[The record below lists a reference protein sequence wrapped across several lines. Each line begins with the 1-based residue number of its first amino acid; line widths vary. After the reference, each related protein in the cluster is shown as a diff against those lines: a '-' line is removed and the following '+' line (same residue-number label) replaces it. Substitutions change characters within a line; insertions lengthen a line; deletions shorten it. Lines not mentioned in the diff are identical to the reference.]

1 MVNGG
6 IATYNCA
13 MLAELH
19 HSLTT
24 WYFISANGS
33 NSTIGSVNGTDR
45 MMFADS
51 GKYQISDINT
61 SPDEY
66 GRLLVR
72 DVQFEDRGTYV
83 CLAENRFGPDTA
95 SATLSVQGKSLRFLQ
110 CYIARVHV
118 NTIAV
123 CCVSS

>member
-6 IATYNCA
+6 IATYNCVT
-13 MLAELH
+13 LAELH
-19 HSLTT
+19 QSLTT

-83 CLAENRFGPDTA
+83 CLAENRLGLDTA
-95 SATLSVQGKSLRFLQ
+95 CATLSVQGKSLRFRQ
-110 CYIARVHV
+110 C
-118 NTIAV
+118 
-123 CCVSS
+123 

>member
-51 GKYQISDINT
+51 GKYRISDNHT
-61 SPDEY
+61 GPDEY

-72 DVQFEDRGTYV
+72 DVKFEDRGMYV
-83 CLAENRFGPDTA
+83 CLAENKLGPDTA
-95 SATLSVQGKSLRFLQ
+95 SATLSMQGKSLRCHQ
-110 CYIARVHV
+110 C
-118 NTIAV
+118 
-123 CCVSS
+123 